1 LGGSWLGSRLLG
13 VFRLFGILAS
23 FFLRLPRSKL
33 LGLSMKP
40 GLSLDLDLDI
50 VQLPVERLF
59 ELWLDLIEA
68 VFKLVKS
75 LPLQQDALV
84 ILLKT
89 VREM

>member
-1 LGGSWLGSRLLG
+1 
-13 VFRLFGILAS
+13 
-23 FFLRLPRSKL
+23 
-33 LGLSMKP
+33 MKP

-89 VREM
+89 VGEM